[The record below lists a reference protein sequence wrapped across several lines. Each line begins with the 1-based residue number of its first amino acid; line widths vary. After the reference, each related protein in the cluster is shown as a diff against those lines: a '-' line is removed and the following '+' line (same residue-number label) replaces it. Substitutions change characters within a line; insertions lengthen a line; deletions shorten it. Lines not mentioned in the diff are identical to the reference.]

1 MARALTPHV
10 LLHSP
15 PRRPPCAH
23 PALGPAGLGVALG
36 VAALSQLTGI
46 NAVVY
51 YAPTMLSDA
60 GFGDSIAH
68 LTGTGTGTGIG
79 IGTMLVIAGVTGAI
93 AVDALGRHRTM
104 LCFVPLSGLAMTVL
118 GAAILM
124 DDSPAQRWTVIAALF
139 AHILFNGIGMQSVVW
154 LIAPE
159 ILPLSVR
166 GPATS
171 LATLTVWGFDLLIA
185 ATALSTINALGRSG
199 TFSCTP
205 R

>member
-1 MARALTPHV
+1 MAAF
-10 LLHSP
+10 
-15 PRRPPCAH
+15 
-23 PALGPAGLGVALG
+23 
-36 VAALSQLTGI
+36 SQLTGI

-51 YAPTMLSDA
+51 YAPTMLPDA
-60 GFGDSIAH
+60 GFGDSIAL
-68 LTGTGTGTGIG
+68 LT
-79 IGTMLVIAGVTGAI
+79 
-93 AVDALGRHRTM
+93 
-104 LCFVPLSGLAMTVL
+104 
-118 GAAILM
+118 
-124 DDSPAQRWTVIAALF
+124 
-139 AHILFNGIGMQSVVW
+139 GIGMQSVVW

-171 LATLTVWGFDLLIA
+171 LATLTVWEFDLLIA